1 MTTNVDSLVAQ
12 IDGINAAKEMLEVRQ
27 WYLNLEK
34 LTKEEIRA
42 KSIDSMIFHVCRTDW
57 ILRVIK
63 VVMDRVEMFPEFGKL
78 YYVILQMAY
87 FEKDKKSDQEILEKL
102 NLERSTYYLRKKE
115 AILLC
120 GVLIWDEAKHRKF
133 A

>member
-1 MTTNVDSLVAQ
+1 
-12 IDGINAAKEMLEVRQ
+12 
-27 WYLNLEK
+27 
-34 LTKEEIRA
+34 
-42 KSIDSMIFHVCRTDW
+42 
-57 ILRVIK
+57 
-63 VVMDRVEMFPEFGKL
+63 MFPEFGKL
-78 YYVILQMAY
+78 YYDILQMAY

-102 NLERSTYYLRKKE
+102 NLERSTYYRRTKE